1 MRVVIAALVLL
12 ALPTLVSA
20 QQPADLVDDVPAVMD
35 AAASTDAEAAPTVR
49 LERSSPDQA
58 LGADPGETNVDGPVE
73 AQTRDAPVEQDA
85 AFQDLGSQPWWYLV
99 GAIVVAGVI
108 LAVLL

>member
-12 ALPTLVSA
+12 ALPTLAAA
-20 QQPADLVDDVPAVMD
+20 QQPVNLSDDAPATVD
-35 AAASTDAEAAPTVR
+35 AAAASDAAAAPTVR
-49 LERSSPDQA
+49 LERSTPDQA
-58 LGADPGETNVDGPVE
+58 LGADPGELTVEGPVE
-73 AQTRDAPVEQDA
+73 AQTRDAPVERDA
-85 AFQDLGSQPWWYLV
+85 AFQEMGSQRWWYLV